1 MEIFNT
7 DLGEMIMRTQDKR
20 HISGKFRFLFHV
32 SFITLFFFINL
43 SNAAFASE
51 RLTVSVSDAN
61 IRSGPGKTYD
71 IIWKVN
77 KYYPIKVIK
86 KVGSWI
92 QFVDFEGDEG
102 WIYSSIVRKIPAVI
116 TIKENCNIR
125 SGPGTKYSVAFQAEK
140 GVAFKILKRKGGWIY
155 VQHADGDKGWIYKT
169 LVW

>member
-1 MEIFNT
+1 MK
-7 DLGEMIMRTQDKR
+7 TQDKR
-20 HISGKFRFLFHV
+20 YLLKIFRLLSYVSVIAVFL
-32 SFITLFFFINL
+32 FINL
-43 SNAAFASE
+43 SNVAFASE

-61 IRSGPGKTYD
+61 IRSGPGSNYD

-92 QFVDFEGDEG
+92 RFVDFEGDEG
-102 WIYSSIVRKIPAVI
+102 WIYSSLVHKIPAVI

-125 SGPGTKYSVAFQAEK
+125 SGPGTNYGIAFQAEK
-140 GVAFKILKRKGGWIY
+140 GVAFKILNRKGNWIH
-155 VQHADGDKGWIYKT
+155 VQHADGDKGWINKT

>member
-1 MEIFNT
+1 
-7 DLGEMIMRTQDKR
+7 MIMKTQDRRYLLK
-20 HISGKFRFLFHV
+20 IFRPLSYV
-32 SFITLFFFINL
+32 SVIAVFIFINL
-43 SNAAFASE
+43 SNVAFASE

-61 IRSGPGKTYD
+61 IRSGPGSNYD

-92 QFVDFEGDEG
+92 RFVDFEGDEG
-102 WIYSSIVRKIPAVI
+102 WIYSSLVRKIPAVI
-116 TIKENCNIR
+116 TIKEDCNIR
-125 SGPGTKYSVAFQAEK
+125 SGPGTNYPIVFKAEK
-140 GVAFKILKRKGGWIY
+140 GVAFKILSRKGKWIH

>member
-1 MEIFNT
+1 MK
-7 DLGEMIMRTQDKR
+7 TQDRRYLLK
-20 HISGKFRFLFHV
+20 IFRPLSYV
-32 SFITLFFFINL
+32 SVIAVFIFINL
-43 SNAAFASE
+43 SNVAFASE

-61 IRSGPGKTYD
+61 IRSGPGSNYD

-92 QFVDFEGDEG
+92 RFVDFEGDEG
-102 WIYSSIVRKIPAVI
+102 WIYSSLVRKIPAVI
-116 TIKENCNIR
+116 TIKEDCNIR
-125 SGPGTKYSVAFQAEK
+125 SGPGTNYPIVFKAEK
-140 GVAFKILKRKGGWIY
+140 GVAFKILSRKGKWIH

>member
-1 MEIFNT
+1 MK
-7 DLGEMIMRTQDKR
+7 TQDRRYLLK
-20 HISGKFRFLFHV
+20 IFRPLSYVSVIAVFL
-32 SFITLFFFINL
+32 FINL
-43 SNAAFASE
+43 SNVAFASE

-61 IRSGPGKTYD
+61 IRSGPGSNYD

-92 QFVDFEGDEG
+92 RFVDFEGDEG
-102 WIYSSIVRKIPAVI
+102 WIYSSLVRKIPAVI
-116 TIKENCNIR
+116 TIKEDCNIR
-125 SGPGTKYSVAFQAEK
+125 SGPGTNYPIVFKAEK
-140 GVAFKILKRKGGWIY
+140 GVAFKILSRKGKWIH